1 MHDVQCHIHISATK
15 DMMKLLLLLLVVPL
29 AVVSGECVVFVP
41 DVLARDV
48 FVRDVLI
55 RDVLVRD
62 VTHVFFATFG
72 LQITVLKTKFSR
84 PCEGLEFAVV
94 CRYTKILLKKDIW
107 HLNIYNYK
115 KNFVISKQD

>member
-1 MHDVQCHIHISATK
+1 
-15 DMMKLLLLLLVVPL
+15 MMKLLLLLLVVPL

-41 DVLARDV
+41 DVLVRDVFVRDV

-62 VTHVFFATFG
+62 VSVRMFFLATFG

-94 CRYTKILLKKDIW
+94 CM
-107 HLNIYNYK
+107 
-115 KNFVISKQD
+115 